1 MSPWIL
7 AMALGFEPWQGSL
20 PAKPC
25 TPTAEHRLLP
35 APPVAEWPLPPMCA
49 QEFESSCISRDGL
62 VRIATEFDGRRKV
75 KRVRS
80 GFYGG
85 EGWMDDTF
93 FTGRRTLSIEHLP
106 SGRKAVFIERLRDS
120 NGYMAPGGNL
130 RYFPEQKL
138 VLVLDIGEQKKP
150 TNSYCIRLP

>member
-1 MSPWIL
+1 MGPWIL
-7 AMALGFEPWQGSL
+7 AMAIGFEPWQGSL
-20 PAKPC
+20 PARPC
-25 TPTAEHRLLP
+25 TPTAEHRKLP
-35 APPVAEWPLPPMCA
+35 AGPPAEWPLPPMCA
-49 QEFESSCISRDGL
+49 QEFEGACTSRDGQ

-93 FTGRRTLSIEHLP
+93 FSGRRTLSIEHLP
-106 SGRKAVFIERLRDS
+106 TGRKAVFIERLRDS
-120 NGYMAPGGNL
+120 RGYSAPGASL

-138 VLVLDIGEQKKP
+138 FIALDLAEEKKP
-150 TNSYCIRLP
+150 ANSYCIRLP